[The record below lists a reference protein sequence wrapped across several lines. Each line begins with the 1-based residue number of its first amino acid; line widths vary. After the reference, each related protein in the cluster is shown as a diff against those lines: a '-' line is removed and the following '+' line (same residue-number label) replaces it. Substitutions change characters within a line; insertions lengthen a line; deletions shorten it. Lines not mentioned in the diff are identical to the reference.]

1 MVSDVTLYH
10 GAQKEIRF
18 HLGSQAG
25 HSLTP
30 WASPCRCWLQDST
43 FLKSTRMRRKKDCSQ
58 GLWAPPCRYLPRY
71 PGPGFSTL
79 TGCYTPWNL
88 SCLGPC
94 GTCCCS
100 PGPGTQSRPWGS
112 PRPALQGPRPL
123 SSRAE
128 HSPSMAVSL
137 SRTWVACGVSCAA
150 GDPQDLTRESL
161 TTLGTVRESRGRG
174 GALGSP

>member
-43 FLKSTRMRRKKDCSQ
+43 FLKSMRMRRRKDCFQ
-58 GLWAPPCRYLPRY
+58 GLWVPPCRYLPRC
-71 PGPGFSTL
+71 PGPGSSTL
-79 TGCYTPWNL
+79 TGCYTPWNF
-88 SCLGPC
+88 SYLGPC

-112 PRPALQGPRPL
+112 PHPAPSPDGVTSWLNPL
-123 SSRAE
+123 GLEDWSLGHQTASS
-128 HSPSMAVSL
+128 SF
-137 SRTWVACGVSCAA
+137 
-150 GDPQDLTRESL
+150 
-161 TTLGTVRESRGRG
+161 
-174 GALGSP
+174 ALDKAQPHPTPYPIT